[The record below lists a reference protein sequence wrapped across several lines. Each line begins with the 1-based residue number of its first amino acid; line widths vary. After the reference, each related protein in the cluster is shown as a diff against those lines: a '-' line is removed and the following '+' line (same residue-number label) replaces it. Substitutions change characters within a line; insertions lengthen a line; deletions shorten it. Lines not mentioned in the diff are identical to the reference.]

1 MNSRWLRRLVLALG
15 ATAFTACGGTAP
27 QHVGPGSGGV
37 AGAQHVAPT
46 PSCHHDRHDRH
57 SAEKPEAPRAE
68 GEAVPPAGHS
78 EHGEQMAEHGGAHH
92 GHGGH
97 GHEHHGHREHHGH
110 HGHGM
115 PHRFQDAERWS
126 KVFDDPKRDA
136 WQKPDAV
143 VAALQLAKDA
153 HVADIGAGTGYF
165 AVRIARVVPQGKVFA
180 QDVEQDMVDFLG
192 KRAAKEGLTN
202 LQPVLGRFEDAAL
215 PAKVDV
221 ALIVDTYHHISD
233 REAYFRR
240 LGASLKGRAELWVV
254 DFKLGDIPVGP
265 PPKHRVAPERITTE
279 LQAAGYTLLHRDDTT
294 LPYQHILRFRFGPDA
309 P

>member
-1 MNSRWLRRLVLALG
+1 MRRRRLRRLALALG
-15 ATAFTACGGTAP
+15 ATALTACGGSAP
-27 QHVGPGSGGV
+27 RHIGPGSGGV
-37 AGAQHVAPT
+37 GGAQHMAPT
-46 PSCHHDRHDRH
+46 PSSHHHGH
-57 SAEKPEAPRAE
+57 EKPEAPRAE
-68 GEAVPPAGHS
+68 GESVPPAGHS
-78 EHGEQMAEHGGAHH
+78 EHGEQMAEHGGHEH
-92 GHGGH
+92 H
-97 GHEHHGHREHHGH
+97 GHEHHGHEHHGH

-115 PHRFQDAERWS
+115 PHRFQDAERWA

-143 VAALQLAKDA
+143 VAAMQLAKDA

-165 AVRIARVVPQGKVFA
+165 AVRIARAVPRGKVYA
-180 QDVEQDMVDFLG
+180 QDVEQDMVDYLG
-192 KRAAKEGLTN
+192 KRAAKEGLGN

-233 REAYFRR
+233 REGYFRR

-265 PPKHRVAPERITTE
+265 PPKHRVAPERIAEE
-279 LQAAGYTLLHRDDTT
+279 LQAAGYTQLHRDDTT
-294 LPYQHILRFRFGPDA
+294 LPYQHILRFRFGAATP
-309 P
+309 